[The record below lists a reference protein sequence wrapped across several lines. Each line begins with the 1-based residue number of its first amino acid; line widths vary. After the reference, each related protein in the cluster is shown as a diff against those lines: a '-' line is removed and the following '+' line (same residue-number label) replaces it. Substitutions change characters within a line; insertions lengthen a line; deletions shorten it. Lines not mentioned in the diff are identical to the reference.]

1 MNLNFNEICAFDII
15 IKLNKSTFELMVQAI
30 SNWFNKQ
37 IASIETAHND
47 VSWEESLDN
56 AIASISAIKD
66 LETEQGQDKL

>member
-1 MNLNFNEICAFDII
+1 MKLYFNETCAFDII
-15 IKLNKSTFELMVQAI
+15 IKINKSTFERIMQAI
-30 SNWFNKQ
+30 SNWFNRQ

-66 LETEQGQDKL
+66 LESD

>member
-1 MNLNFNEICAFDII
+1 M
-15 IKLNKSTFELMVQAI
+15 QAI
-30 SNWFNKQ
+30 SNWFNRQ

-66 LETEQGQDKL
+66 LESK